1 MLRLCIDGKV
11 TEMSFRKI
19 VVLFICLLVFFS
31 GFAEETG
38 FYTQKSALSEGKWV
52 KIRIKETGFYKL
64 SYSELKKK
72 GFSDP
77 SKVSVH
83 GYGGFPMEEDFSR
96 AEYLDDMPSIAV
108 YRGQDYLLFYGK
120 GVVKWMYDE
129 NNRCFVHENNAYS
142 THGYYFLTDATE
154 TNEVTPSPLYT
165 GNTDV
170 EINTYDDYML
180 HEIDKMPITID
191 GRPYSGRELF
201 GESFEM
207 KNSWDFAFSIPG
219 ITDDTG
225 IISFRFIAKLKSAS
239 GAVSMNVDGV
249 NLTNNTISQNTESYV
264 AALSVSP
271 RADWTGKKKEN
282 TNINISFN
290 VLHEKSYLDYIR
302 LQFKRKLQ
310 PYGTCTFFR
319 SLEALNK
326 NAKFQISN
334 ANSSDF
340 LVFDVTEGKPLQFV
354 QTSPEG
360 SGQFFTTSGTIL
372 REFALLDLKGQFPQ
386 PEIIGEIKNQNLHGL
401 PQTDMVILA
410 PESFTNEA
418 GRLAELH
425 RSHDNLT
432 VTVVTPEQIYNEF
445 SSGTPEATA
454 VRRFMKMFYDR
465 KTSEQDAPKYLLLFG
480 DGRYD
485 NRRLTAEWSTSN
497 SENYLLTYQSKETL
511 GESSCVMDD
520 YFGFLHDNQGG
531 NPVLASLDL
540 GIGRFPV
547 NTLTQA
553 RNAVDKVI
561 EYVENSKSGAWKN
574 NLCFVADDGNAGDD
588 FDNIHMDQ
596 SYQLTRDLEYNHPQ
610 YVTKKLFFDA
620 FKINYTG
627 GKPSYPDVKTNIG
640 KELKNGVLIINYTG
654 HGDSESWS
662 EERVIAQTDVINAGY
677 TNLPL
682 WITASCDFAP
692 FDAFTTSAGENVFLN
707 KRSGGIALFT
717 TSRVAYNI
725 PNFDINRSLLE
736 NLFKKQNGRHLTLGE
751 VMKNAKNSYFFDY
764 KKFTFILLGDPALT
778 LAFPDEYSMDVTEI
792 NGIPVSG
799 QSVNI
804 KALEKVT
811 IKGRISD
818 QNGEQVNDFNGL
830 LSVTVFD
837 SEMNITTLDNNKKGF
852 AFTYKDYPNTI
863 YLGNDSVR
871 NGEFIFSFTV
881 PKDISYS
888 NTYGKINLY
897 ASDNSTRKE
906 ASGSYKNFTVG
917 GTSDIAVSDTTG
929 PEIRTMYLNTDNFKD
944 GDKVNSTPVFAAIIW
959 DESGINAGGSSIGHD
974 ITLTIDS
981 NPSLR
986 YSLNSY
992 YQTYLEGS
1000 GNEGFVKFP
1009 IPALEAGR
1017 HTAELKVWDIQ
1028 NNPNTKTLTFNVT
1041 ENYKPSI
1048 SDLTAAP
1055 SPARE
1060 LINFRISHNTPES
1073 LLKVRIEVY
1082 DMTGQMQWKHEE
1094 TGISGM
1100 SDSYTVR
1107 WNLTNNAGVRLRPGI
1122 YVYRATLS
1130 SNNSQEVSKAGKLI
1144 ILAQ

>member
-19 VVLFICLLVFFS
+19 VALVVCLLIPISV
-31 GFAEETG
+31 FAEDAG

-64 SYSELKKK
+64 SYSKLKEA

-83 GYGGFPMEEDFSR
+83 GYGGFPMEEDFSKT
-96 AEYLDDMPSIAV
+96 EYLDDMPSIAV
-108 YRGQDYLLFYGK
+108 YRGQDYLLFHGK
-120 GVVKWMYDE
+120 GVVKWTYDR
-129 NNRCFVHENNAYS
+129 NSNCFVHENNAYS

-154 TNEVTPSPLYT
+154 TNDAAPAPPYT
-165 GNTDV
+165 GNTDI
-170 EINTYDDYML
+170 EIGAYDDYML
-180 HEIDKMPITID
+180 HEIDKMPVTTG

-201 GESFEM
+201 GESYEM
-207 KNSWDFAFSIPG
+207 KNSQDFAFSIPG
-219 ITDDTG
+219 ITDDAG
-225 IISFRFIAKLKSAS
+225 IISFRFIAKLRSAS
-239 GAVSMNVDGV
+239 GAVSMSVDGV
-249 NLTNNTISQNTESYV
+249 NLTSNTISQNTETYV

-271 RADWTGKKKEN
+271 KADWTGGKKEN

-319 SLEALNK
+319 SLDAMGK

-334 ANSSDF
+334 AGSSDF
-340 LVFDVTEGKPLQFV
+340 LVFDVTEGTPLQIV

-360 SGQFFTTSGTIL
+360 SGLFFTASGTVL

-410 PESFTNEA
+410 PEAFTGEA
-418 GRLAELH
+418 RRLAEFH

-454 VRRFMKMFYDR
+454 IRRFMKMFYDR

-485 NRRLTAEWSTSN
+485 NRRLTAEWSASN

-511 GESSCVMDD
+511 GETSYVSDD
-520 YFGFLHDNQGG
+520 YFGFLHDSQGG

-553 RNAVDKVI
+553 RNAVDKI
-561 EYVENSKSGAWKN
+561 IGYVENSKPGAWKN
-574 NLCFVADDGNAGDD
+574 NLCFVADDGNAGDS
-588 FDNIHMDQ
+588 FDNIHMEQ
-596 SYQLTRDLEYNHPQ
+596 SYQLTRELEYNHPQ

-620 FKINYTG
+620 FKINYTS
-627 GKPSYPDVKTNIG
+627 GKPSYPDVKANIG

-654 HGDSESWS
+654 HGDAESWS
-662 EERVIAQTDVINAGY
+662 EERVITQSDVINAGY

-692 FDAFTTSAGENVFLN
+692 FDAFTVSAGENVFLN
-707 KRSGGIALFT
+707 RRSGGIALFT
-717 TSRVAYNI
+717 TARVAYSV
-725 PNFDINRSLLE
+725 PNFDMNISFLD
-736 NLFKKQNGRHLTLGE
+736 NLFKKQDGRHRTLGE
-751 VMKNAKNSYFFDY
+751 VMKNMKNAYLSDS
-764 KKFTFILLGDPALT
+764 KKLSFVLLGDPALT
-778 LAFPDEYSMDVTEI
+778 LAFPDEYSIDVTEI
-792 NGIPVSG
+792 NNIPLTA
-799 QSVNI
+799 QPVNI

-811 IKGRISD
+811 LKGRISN

-863 YLGNDSVR
+863 CLGNGSVK
-871 NGEFIFSFTV
+871 NGEFTFSFTV

-888 NTYGKINLY
+888 NAYGKINLY

-906 ASGSYKNFTVG
+906 ANGSYRNFTVG
-917 GTSDIAVSDTTG
+917 GTSDIVFSDTTG
-929 PEIRTMYLNTDNFKD
+929 PEIRAMYLNTEDFKD

-974 ITLTIDS
+974 ITLTIDG
-981 NPSLR
+981 NPSLK

-992 YQTYLEGS
+992 YQTHLEGS
-1000 GNEGFVKFP
+1000 ENEGIVKFP
-1009 IPALEAGR
+1009 IPALETGR
-1017 HTAELKVWDIQ
+1017 HTAEFKVWDIQ
-1028 NNPNTKTLTFNVT
+1028 NNPNTKTLTFNVA

-1060 LINFRISHNTPES
+1060 FVNFRISHNIPES

-1082 DMTGQMQWKHEE
+1082 DMTGQLQWKHEE
-1094 TGISGM
+1094 TGTSEM
-1100 SDSYTVR
+1100 PDAYAVR
-1107 WNLTNNAGVRLRPGI
+1107 WNLTNNAGSRLRPGI